1 MRKLILA
8 LPLVLVACG
17 GGAEGNVVAEGP
29 VEAAPPPAGQNWTT
43 TVARTP
49 EGGVRLGNPNAPLK
63 LVEYGSRTCPT
74 CARFALEGMEPLKAN
89 YISTGKVSFE
99 FREFPVHGVVDLA
112 PILLG
117 NCVPD
122 TAFFPVLDQMM
133 ANQSA
138 FIAKQST
145 ISEQR
150 AQALQNDPNALA
162 AYIGETMGYV
172 DFIKQRGVPEAK
184 AKACL
189 ADKAAIERL
198 TKQTQAATTE
208 FKVNGTPAFLLNGRS
223 IDASAWSQVEAA
235 LKAAGA

>member
-8 LPLVLVACG
+8 LPLILAACG
-17 GGAEGNVVAEGP
+17 GAAEGNVVAEGP
-29 VEAAPPPAGQNWTT
+29 VEAANPPAGQNWTT
-43 TVARTP
+43 TIARTP
-49 EGGVRLGNPNAPLK
+49 EGGVRMGNPDAPLK

-74 CARFALEGMEPLKAN
+74 CARFAMEGMEPLKAN
-89 YISTGKVSFE
+89 YISSGKVSFE

-133 ANQSA
+133 ANQSG
-138 FIAKQST
+138 FIAKQSQ

-172 DFIKQRGVPEAK
+172 DFIKQRGVPEAR
-184 AKACL
+184 ARECL
-189 ADKAAIERL
+189 ADKAAIDRL
-198 TKQTQAATTE
+198 TKQTQQATSE
-208 FKVNGTPAFLLNGRS
+208 FKVNGTPAFLINGTS
-223 IDASAWSQVEAA
+223 IQASVWSQVEAA
-235 LKAAGA
+235 LKDAGA